1 MADLTSC
8 YFCGTVEG
16 VEEGPAVPPAF
27 DPPATAQ
34 QSVVL
39 CHACREKLTAVL
51 GPVFESERIQRGSPD
66 GSGRPEDKPEAPEL
80 TSEEP
85 IPADDDPATR
95 ETEGGESVDPGV
107 ESDRSETPARGSKAG
122 DVAGGLPDQYHTV
135 VRFLENR
142 EFPVAREEIEGV
154 VAGAYDLS
162 EREVGEIL
170 DAAVDREVL
179 LEESGRLARSPD
191 QL

>member
-8 YFCGTVEG
+8 YFCGTVDG
-16 VEEGPAVPPAF
+16 AEEGPAVPPAF

-39 CHACREKLTAVL
+39 CPACREKLTAVL
-51 GPVFESERIQRGSPD
+51 EPVFESEPGSDPGGDRHGTEPVTAEPTPEDPDPGDDTTATRKTEPEEPAAPGVGPDRPGGAPTDGSESGGPAGDLPD
-66 GSGRPEDKPEAPEL
+66 G
-80 TSEEP
+80 
-85 IPADDDPATR
+85 
-95 ETEGGESVDPGV
+95 
-107 ESDRSETPARGSKAG
+107 
-122 DVAGGLPDQYHTV
+122 YHTV

-142 EFPVAREEIEGV
+142 ELPVAREEIEGV

-179 LEESGRLARSPD
+179 VEEAGSLARSRD